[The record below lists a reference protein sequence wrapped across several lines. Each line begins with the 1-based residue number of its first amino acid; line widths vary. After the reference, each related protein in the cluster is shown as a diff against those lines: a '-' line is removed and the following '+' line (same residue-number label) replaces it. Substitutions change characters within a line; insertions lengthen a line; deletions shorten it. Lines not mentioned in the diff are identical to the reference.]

1 MSNQK
6 IGWRGLSIIC
16 DVLYNFDIK
25 TFDFEN
31 NALFP
36 NEAGNDAIHN
46 VSKFLLRDKLVA
58 LSLSKNTLITFDRS
72 KKPSLAW
79 LLTIL
84 FNLKELKIL
93 RLQKSFNQ
101 EV

>member
-1 MSNQK
+1 MLICRNQK

-16 DVLYNFDIK
+16 DVLSSFDIQ

-36 NEAGNDAIHN
+36 NEATNDAIHN
-46 VSKFLLRDKLVA
+46 VSRFLLRDKLVA
-58 LSLSKNTLITFDRS
+58 LSLSKNTLVTFDRS

-79 LLTIL
+79 LLGPFYST
-84 FNLKELKIL
+84 
-93 RLQKSFNQ
+93 
-101 EV
+101 